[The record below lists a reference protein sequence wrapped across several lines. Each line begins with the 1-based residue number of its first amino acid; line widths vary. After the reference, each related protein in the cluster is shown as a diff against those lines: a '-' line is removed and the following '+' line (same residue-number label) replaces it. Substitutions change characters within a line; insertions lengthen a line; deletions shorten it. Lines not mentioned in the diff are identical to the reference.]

1 MKSLAWIKKCGY
13 KHRQFKLGL
22 HTKKLSYEIVSLDL
36 KHADIINTYIR
47 NWDHTIQQ
55 PKRFDVIW
63 ASPPCTECSRAK
75 TTGVRNTSLAK
86 EIVMKTL
93 AIIDNLNPA
102 YIILDNTPKLDFS
115 KTNHFGK
122 SLNVI
127 SYV

>member
-1 MKSLAWIKKCGY
+1 MRSSGSDGAHILCELS
-13 KHRQFKLGL
+13 LGL
-22 HTKKLSYEIVSLDL
+22 ASSSIFMARQHDK
-36 KHADIINTYIR
+36 TYPEAMPQR
-47 NWDHTIQQ
+47 DT
-55 PKRFDVIW
+55 PKQK
-63 ASPPCTECSRAK
+63 CSRAK

-122 SLNVI
+122 SLNVV